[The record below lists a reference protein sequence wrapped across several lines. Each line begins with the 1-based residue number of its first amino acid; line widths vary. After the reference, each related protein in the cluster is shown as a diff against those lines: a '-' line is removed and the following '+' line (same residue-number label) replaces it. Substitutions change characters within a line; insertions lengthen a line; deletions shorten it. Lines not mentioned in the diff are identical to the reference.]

1 MFHIK
6 RIVCVII
13 TPAVNKNTPPWLGE
27 GVSQHWSSKR
37 KKKLHGFK
45 CPFPSRTTVQG
56 PWKLKLDLRNS

>member
-6 RIVCVII
+6 RIVRVII

-37 KKKLHGFK
+37 KKKTPWFQMPFSFK
-45 CPFPSRTTVQG
+45 DNCPGAMETEA
-56 PWKLKLDLRNS
+56 